1 MLNALRIGGHLILG
15 RTHLWQYYTN
25 VTWRTCEE
33 CLARHGR
40 IAPRPNSFPDP
51 QDGCERKLL
60 RFPVWELAAYREKAR
75 LMRKLAQEE
84 LWRRKAFREAAELL
98 ATRPAEAVRLFDRA
112 GGVDVY
118 IPELERLAAEQ
129 RELLA
134 QRPELRAR
142 LRQVFL
148 RRWSEKFTKPRY
160 ERLPERMRQARE
172 RWGEARIKELFP
184 EG

>member
-1 MLNALRIGGHLILG
+1 MLNSLRIGGHLILG

-84 LWRRKAFREAAELL
+84 LWRRKAFREATELL